1 MSNKLKLVCGHC
13 AAINQFDLSRA
24 VDTAI
29 CGVCKSKL
37 ADGKPIEVNA
47 EKLDRHIQR
56 SDLPVLV
63 DFWAPWCGP
72 CKVFAPT
79 FASYASAHASQI
91 RCLKLNTEQNQQ
103 AAGKFGI
110 RSIPTLALF
119 HRGKELNRVSGAL
132 NKNQLNQWVKENT

>member
-1 MSNKLKLVCGHC
+1 MTDKLKLVCGQC
-13 AAINQFDLSRA
+13 AAINQFDRSRPIDA
-24 VDTAI
+24 AI

-37 ADGKPIEVNA
+37 ADGRPIEVST
-47 EKLDRHIQR
+47 EILERHIQR

-79 FASYASAHASQI
+79 FESYAGNHASDA
-91 RCLKLNTEQNQQ
+91 RCLKLNTEQHQQ
-103 AAGKFGI
+103 AAVQFGI

-119 HRGKELNRVSGAL
+119 RAGKELNRVSGVMSEE
-132 NKNQLNQWVKENT
+132 QLNQWVIELA